1 MSESDSGS
9 THRKIAIDNVKV
21 FDGEIIRPR
30 STVIID
36 GNIIGDDDSGIS
48 DRIDGQGGVLL
59 PGFIESHSHP
69 RKIAD
74 LQSLTSHGI
83 TTAFQLAC
91 FSKEHV
97 HSFQKLPGLVDI
109 YSAGAPAA
117 APGSTHGNMIQNMIS
132 KPNLLVQGEED
143 VTRWVNDQISWEP
156 DFIKLIAQTPGL
168 SQESLNALVVASHGH
183 GKQVVCHAAD
193 ANSHAQAMQSGA
205 DQIHHTPL
213 DGPITADLA
222 QQVLSR
228 GQIVVPTLSVMKAF
242 AGLDLPGQTS
252 YESARESLRIYHEA
266 GVPIIAGTDANH
278 EIAAVVSFGKSFHD
292 ELELMMEAGMTS
304 LEVLRSATVL
314 PAKHWNLNDRGVI
327 EPGKRADLVL
337 IAGDPITD
345 IKAIRN
351 VKRVWV
357 AGEEYTGP
365 RERATEV

>member
-1 MSESDSGS
+1 MSEDNSGS
-9 THRKIAIDNVKV
+9 TDRKIAIDNVRV
-21 FDGEIIRPR
+21 FDGEIIRPP

-36 GNIIGDDDSGIS
+36 GNIIGNDDSGIS

-69 RKIAD
+69 RKITD

-97 HSFQKLPGLVDI
+97 HSFQKLPGLVDV

-117 APGSTHGNMIQNMIS
+117 APGSIHGNMIQNMVS
-132 KPNLLVQGEED
+132 MPNLLVQGEDD
-143 VTRWVNDQISWEP
+143 VARWVDEQISWQP

-168 SQESLNALVVASHGH
+168 SQETLNALVEGSHRH

-193 ANSHAQAMQSGA
+193 ANSHAQAMRSGA

-213 DGPITADLA
+213 DKPITADLA
-222 QQVLSR
+222 QEVLSR
-228 GQIVVPTLSVMKAF
+228 GQILVPTLSVMKAF
-242 AGLDLPGQTS
+242 AGLNRPGLTS

-266 GVPIIAGTDANH
+266 RVPITIGTDANH

-304 LEVLRSATVL
+304 LDVLRSATVL
-314 PAKHWNLNDRGVI
+314 PAKHWNLKDRGVI
-327 EPGKRADLVL
+327 EPGRRADLVL
-337 IAGDPITD
+337 IEGDPIAD
-345 IKAIRN
+345 IKATRN
-351 VKRVWV
+351 IKRVWV

-365 RERATEV
+365 REGAMEA

>member
-1 MSESDSGS
+1 MSEGNSGS
-9 THRKIAIDNVKV
+9 NRKIAIDNVRV
-21 FDGEIIRPR
+21 FDGEIIRPPA
-30 STVIID
+30 TVIID
-36 GNIIGDDDSGIS
+36 GNIIGHDDSDIN

-97 HSFQKLPGLVDI
+97 HSFQKLPGLVDV

-132 KPNLLVQGEED
+132 MPNLLVQGEDD
-143 VTRWVNDQISWEP
+143 VTRWVDEQISWQP
-156 DFIKLIAQTPGL
+156 NFIKLIAQTPGL
-168 SQESLNALVVASHGH
+168 SQETLNALVAASHGH

-193 ANSHAQAMQSGA
+193 ADSHAQAMQSGA

-213 DGPITADLA
+213 DKPITTDLA

-242 AGLDLPGQTS
+242 AGLNLPGQTS

-304 LEVLRSATVL
+304 VDVLRSATVL
-314 PAKHWNLNDRGVI
+314 PAKHWSLEDRGVI

-337 IAGDPITD
+337 IEEDPIAD
-345 IKAIRN
+345 IKATRN

-357 AGEEYTGP
+357 AGAEYTGP
-365 RERATEV
+365 LEGAMEA

>member
-1 MSESDSGS
+1 MSSGHSGS
-9 THRKIAIDNVKV
+9 NRKIAIDNARV
-21 FDGEIIRPR
+21 FDGKGIRPP

-36 GNIIGDDDSGIS
+36 GTIIGHDDSDVF

-91 FSKEHV
+91 FSKEDV
-97 HSFQKLPGLVDI
+97 HSFQKLPGLVDVF
-109 YSAGAPAA
+109 SAGAPAA

-132 KPNLLVQGEED
+132 MPNLLVQGEDD
-143 VTRWVNDQISWEP
+143 VKRWVDEQISWEP
-156 DFIKLIAQTPGL
+156 DFIKLVAQTPGL
-168 SQESLNALVVASHGH
+168 SQETLNALVAASQGH

-193 ANSHAQAMQSGA
+193 ADSHAQAMRSGA

-213 DGPITADLA
+213 DRPITADLA
-222 QQVLSR
+222 KQVLSR
-228 GQIVVPTLSVMKAF
+228 GQIVVPTLSIMKAF
-242 AGLDLPGQTS
+242 AGLNLPRQTS

-278 EIAAVVSFGKSFHD
+278 EIAAVVSFGASFHD

-314 PAKHWNLNDRGVI
+314 PAKCWSLKDRGAI

-337 IAGDPITD
+337 IDGDPIAN
-345 IKAIRN
+345 IKVTRN

-365 RERATEV
+365 REGAAEA